1 MSRAFRRAA
10 GMSILL
16 VSALALAGS
25 ALSAS
30 ITSFTPTSGLTQTPA
45 DGSQCPGAVIAI
57 SGSGF
62 VSDGGV
68 SAVSFNGVASPYVQ
82 IGSNSTVYAMVPDHS
97 TTGPISVTTPAG
109 TATSTATFKVNPCL
123 TGADQT
129 AVAAP
134 SPKPSVLTFTPT
146 KAKTGAKVT
155 VTGSAFTG
163 ATAVRI
169 GAVKAVFKIVSST
182 KLTLTVP
189 PLTKGGRISV
199 TTAAGTGFSTTSFAK
214 G

>member
-1 MSRAFRRAA
+1 V
-10 GMSILL
+10 SILL

-25 ALSAS
+25 ALAAS

-45 DGSQCPGAVIAI
+45 DGSQCPGAVVAI
-57 SGSGF
+57 TGTGF

-68 SAVSFNGVASPYVQ
+68 STVSFNGVTSPFVQ
-82 IGSNSTVYAMVPDHS
+82 IGSNSTVYAMVPDKA

-109 TATSTATFKVNPCL
+109 VATSPTAFKVNPCM
-123 TGADQT
+123 TGAQQT
-129 AVAAP
+129 PVPAP
-134 SPKPSVLTFTPT
+134 SPKPSVQTFAPT

-155 VTGSAFTG
+155 VTGTG
-163 ATAVRI
+163 YAGVTMVRI
-169 GAVKAVFKIVSST
+169 GLVKAQFKVVSAT
-182 KLTLTVP
+182 QLTLTVP

-199 TTAAGTGFSTTSFAK
+199 TTAAGTGFSTTSFTK